1 MYHEKRS
8 RTHWHTFDRLI
19 NRSLAPAHSARTSL
33 LIPLKATSTGYNGQ
47 FLESFSEYDFRA
59 QDSTINEVIEREM
72 NCRVLGSGF
81 LGLLDAVIFSHDAS
95 M

>member
-19 NRSLAPAHSARTSL
+19 NQSLAPAHSARTSL
-33 LIPLKATSTGYNGQ
+33 PLKATSTGYNGQ